1 MQDAEETL
9 LIGRQHEI
17 RAESMGLARRS
28 TDGLWRKM
36 LADYDAANRGED
48 FVREQID
55 GVDRFAGLKDRARVL
70 DVGCGAGA
78 QTLEIA
84 RRGCRVLGL
93 DPDSSSLA
101 LARARARAQD
111 KGLWVHFQSCDL
123 RRIPYDAEFNVAV
136 NLHTPLGNLPREL
149 DDLRCL
155 QSVHKALKPDGKF
168 LLDLPYRDW
177 LVRNL
182 DPGALAQK
190 VFDLETGLLSQ
201 GGRSVRVYSLTE
213 LGRLLGLAGFAMRGA
228 WGGYDGASF
237 TLSSLRMIVLAAK
250 IPAEK
255 APRRV
260 DDLPRA
266 IRIKGRR

>member
-1 MQDAEETL
+1 MQEAEGTL
-9 LIGRQHEI
+9 LLGYPHET
-17 RAESMGLARRS
+17 RLESMALARRS

-36 LADYDAANRGED
+36 LADYDAASRSEE

-70 DVGCGAGA
+70 DIGCGGGA

-93 DPDSSSLA
+93 DPDSAA
-101 LARARARAQD
+101 LARARALSQD

-123 RRIPYDAEFNVAV
+123 RRIPYDGEFNLAV
-136 NLHTPLGNLPREL
+136 NLHTPLGNLPREV

-155 QSVHKALKPDGKF
+155 QSVQKALKPEGKL
-168 LLDLPYRDW
+168 LLDLPNRDW

-182 DPGALAQK
+182 DPGTLSQK

-201 GGRSVRVYSLTE
+201 GERSVRVYSLTE
-213 LGRLLGLAGFAMRGA
+213 LARLLGLAGFAMKGA
-228 WGGYDGASF
+228 WGGYDGAPF
-237 TLSSLRMIVLAAK
+237 TLSSLRMIVLAQK
-250 IPAEK
+250 IPAGK
-255 APRRV
+255 APRRL
-260 DDLPRA
+260 DGLPRA
-266 IRIKGRR
+266 IRIKGRG

>member
-1 MQDAEETL
+1 MQDAEGTILLGRPHET
-9 LIGRQHEI
+9 

-28 TDGLWRKM
+28 TDGHWRKM
-36 LADYDAANRGED
+36 LADYDAANRTEE

-55 GVDRFAGLKDRARVL
+55 GVDRFAGLKERARVL
-70 DVGCGAGA
+70 DIGCGAGA

-101 LARARARAQD
+101 RARALSQD
-111 KGLWVHFQSCDL
+111 KGLWVHFQNCDL
-123 RRIPYDAEFNVAV
+123 RRIPYDGEFNVAV

-155 QSVHKALKPDGKF
+155 QAVHKALKPDGKF
-168 LLDLPYRDW
+168 LLDLPNRDW

-182 DPGALAQK
+182 DPGALSQK

-201 GGRSVRVYSLTE
+201 GERSVRVYSLTE
-213 LGRLLGLAGFAMRGA
+213 LSRLLGLAGFAMRGA
-228 WGGYDGASF
+228 WGGYDGAPF

-266 IRIKGRR
+266 IRIKGRG